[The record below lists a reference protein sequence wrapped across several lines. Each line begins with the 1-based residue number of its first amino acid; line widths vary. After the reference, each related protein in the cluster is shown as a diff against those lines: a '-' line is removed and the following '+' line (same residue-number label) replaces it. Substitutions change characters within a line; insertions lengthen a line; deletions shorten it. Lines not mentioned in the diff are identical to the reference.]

1 MTVGQK
7 IRFFRDL
14 RGYTQA
20 ELGEKVGLP
29 GDRIRQYETNV
40 RTPKP
45 DKLREIADALDVDVA
60 AISYVDI
67 GFEEDIMQI
76 IFELEDRYMVHMQ
89 KIDGKPVLVF
99 ENLDDD
105 SSVINTY
112 LNFWY
117 DNRPRQII
125 YSFAR
130 SSLPFPR
137 AKA

>member
-20 ELGEKVGLP
+20 ELGEMVGLP

-60 AISYVDI
+60 AISYVDNVLI
-67 GFEEDIMQI
+67 SGICGNHHQVRKSIRNNPAVLDIRTSG
-76 IFELEDRYMVHMQ
+76 DRSC
-89 KIDGKPVLVF
+89 G
-99 ENLDDD
+99 
-105 SSVINTY
+105 
-112 LNFWY
+112 
-117 DNRPRQII
+117 
-125 YSFAR
+125 YSFP
-130 SSLPFPR
+130 SWDPLPSLPRLRPD
-137 AKA
+137 KSC

>member
-20 ELGEKVGLP
+20 ELGEMVGLP

-40 RTPKP
+40 RTPKL

-67 GFEEDIMQI
+67 GDDEHIMQI
-76 IFELEDRYMVHMQ
+76 IFELEDQYRGRSPPLALLRR
-89 KIDGKPVLVF
+89 IFPPGIPLC
-99 ENLDDD
+99 
-105 SSVINTY
+105 
-112 LNFWY
+112 
-117 DNRPRQII
+117 
-125 YSFAR
+125 R
-130 SSLPFPR
+130 SSSRTQTLLHPLP
-137 AKA
+137 

>member
-20 ELGEKVGLP
+20 ELGEMVGLP

-67 GFEEDIMQI
+67 GDDEHIMQI
-76 IFELEDRYMVHMQ
+76 IFELEDQYRVHMQ
-89 KIDGKPVLVF
+89 KIDGKAVLVF
-99 ENLDDD
+99 ADMD
-105 SSVINTY
+105 T
-112 LNFWY
+112 
-117 DNRPRQII
+117 DN
-125 YSFAR
+125 SA
-130 SSLPFPR
+130 SND
-137 AKA
+137 